1 MKRHATSVWKGTVKE
16 GKGSLTSQS
25 GTLSETPYSFAGR
38 FTDESGKNGTNPEE
52 LIAAAHAGCFNMAL
66 SNMLTEAGFNPT
78 ELKTKATVT
87 IVKNDEGIKIT
98 NSHLDLTAEI
108 DDIDQSK
115 FDELTGQAKDHCPV
129 SAVLNCEIT
138 MDSQLK

>member
-16 GKGSLTSQS
+16 GEGSLTSQS
-25 GTLSETPYSFAGR
+25 GTLKETPYSFAGR

-66 SNMLTEAGFNPT
+66 SNMLTGAGFNPT

-87 IVKNDEGIKIT
+87 IVNNEEGIKIT
-98 NSHLDLTAEI
+98 KSHLDLTADIEG
-108 DDIDQSK
+108 IDQDK
-115 FDELTGQAKDHCPV
+115 FDELSTQAKENCPV

-138 MDSQLK
+138 MEAQLK